1 MTESL
6 DFAITKKR
14 LIALLGCLFFSGL
27 LLYGAGIVTGMLVK
41 PGMALRTPVTV
52 TPEQQRSASEQK
64 GANSQPNAA
73 PVSSVPTKTE
83 NASFAGPDASQANE
97 GNGHTSL
104 RLSVQVASFLE
115 LVRAQRLANTLKQQ
129 GFGSISIGQ
138 SNIDQETWHVVWLG
152 PYQDWDSASQTVAE
166 LQRSYDLQ
174 PVIRAVAA
182 N

>member
-14 LIALLGCLFFSGL
+14 LIVLLCCLFFSGL

-41 PGMALRTPVTV
+41 PGVRSSTSAA
-52 TPEQQRSASEQK
+52 PERQKSGSEQK
-64 GANSQPNAA
+64 RADSKTSAA
-73 PVSSVPTKTE
+73 PVSS
-83 NASFAGPDASQANE
+83 ASPGISAGPNANQTNQD
-97 GNGHTSL
+97 GPASL

-115 LVRAQRLANTLKQQ
+115 VVRAKRLAETLKQQ
-129 GFGSISIGQ
+129 GFGPISIGQ
-138 SNIDQETWHVVWLG
+138 SNVDQEAWHVVWLG
-152 PYQDWDSASQTVAE
+152 PFQNWDSASQIVAE

-174 PVIRAVAA
+174 PVIRTVAT

>member
-14 LIALLGCLFFSGL
+14 LIILLGCLFFSGL

-41 PGMALRTPVTV
+41 PGVALRTSKMVVPG
-52 TPEQQRSASEQK
+52 RRKSASERADSK
-64 GANSQPNAA
+64 AKAA
-73 PVSSVPTKTE
+73 PVSSAPPGAEKV
-83 NASFAGPDASQANE
+83 SSAGLNASQANKD
-97 GNGHTSL
+97 GPVSL

-115 LVRAQRLANTLKQQ
+115 LVRAQRLTEPLKQQ
-129 GFGSISIGQ
+129 GFGPISIGQ
-138 SNIDQETWHVVWLG
+138 SNVDQEAWHVVLLG
-152 PYQDWDSASQTVAE
+152 PYQDWDSASQIVAE

-174 PVIRAVAA
+174 PVIRTVAA

>member
-14 LIALLGCLFFSGL
+14 LIILLGCLFFSGL

-41 PGMALRTPVTV
+41 PGVALRTSKMVVPG
-52 TPEQQRSASEQK
+52 RRKSASEQNRADSK
-64 GANSQPNAA
+64 AKAA
-73 PVSSVPTKTE
+73 PVSSAPPGAEKV
-83 NASFAGPDASQANE
+83 SSAGLNASQANKD
-97 GNGHTSL
+97 GPVSL

-115 LVRAQRLANTLKQQ
+115 LVRAQRLTETLKQQ
-129 GFGSISIGQ
+129 GFGPISIGQ
-138 SNIDQETWHVVWLG
+138 SNVDQEAWHVVLLG
-152 PYQDWDSASQTVAE
+152 PYQDWDSASQIVAE

-174 PVIRAVAA
+174 PVIRTVAA

>member
-14 LIALLGCLFFSGL
+14 LVALLACLFFSGL

-41 PGMALRTPVTV
+41 PGEALHSSMTV
-52 TPEQQRSASEQK
+52 APEKHKSASEQRLADSPETEK
-64 GANSQPNAA
+64 ASSAA
-73 PVSSVPTKTE
+73 LNP
-83 NASFAGPDASQANE
+83 SQANQD
-97 GNGHTSL
+97 GPAAL

-115 LVRAQRLANTLKQQ
+115 VVRAQRLAKTLKQQ
-129 GFGSISIGQ
+129 GFGPISIGQ
-138 SNIDQETWHVVWLG
+138 SNVDQETWHVVWLG
-152 PYQDWDSASQTVAE
+152 PFQDWDSASQTVAE

-174 PVIRAVAA
+174 PVVRTVAA

>member
-6 DFAITKKR
+6 DFAISKKR
-14 LIALLGCLFFSGL
+14 LIALLACLSFSGL

-41 PGMALRTPVTV
+41 PGVALRSSMKVA
-52 TPEQQRSASEQK
+52 PEQQKSASEQK
-64 GANSQPNAA
+64 HANSKPNAA
-73 PVSSVPTKTE
+73 PVSSAPPETKK
-83 NASFAGPDASQANE
+83 ASSAGLDARQMNE

-115 LVRAQRLANTLKQQ
+115 LARAQHLAETLKQQ
-129 GFGSISIGQ
+129 DFGPISISP
-138 SNIDQETWHVVWLG
+138 SNVDQETWHVVWLG
-152 PYQDWDSASQTVAE
+152 PCQDWDSASRIVAE

-174 PVIRAVAA
+174 PMIRAVAV

>member
-41 PGMALRTPVTV
+41 PGVALRSSMTV
-52 TPEQQRSASEQK
+52 APEQRKSASEQK
-64 GANSQPNAA
+64 RADSKPNAA
-73 PVSSVPTKTE
+73 PVSSAPPETE
-83 NASFAGPDASQANE
+83 NASSAGRNASQANPDD
-97 GNGHTSL
+97 GHTSL
-104 RLSVQVASFLE
+104 GLSVQVASFLE
-115 LVRAQRLANTLKQQ
+115 LVRAKRLAETLKQQ
-129 GFGSISIGQ
+129 GFGPISIGQ
-138 SNIDQETWHVVWLG
+138 SNVDQEAWHVVWLG
-152 PYQDWDSASQTVAE
+152 PYQDWDNASRIVAE

-174 PVIRAVAA
+174 PVIRPVAA

>member
-14 LIALLGCLFFSGL
+14 LIILLGCLFFSGL

-41 PGMALRTPVTV
+41 PGVALRTSKMVVPG
-52 TPEQQRSASEQK
+52 RRKSASERADSK
-64 GANSQPNAA
+64 AKAA
-73 PVSSVPTKTE
+73 PVSSAPPGAEKV
-83 NASFAGPDASQANE
+83 SSAGLNASQANKD
-97 GNGHTSL
+97 GPVSL

-115 LVRAQRLANTLKQQ
+115 LVRAQRLTETLKQQ
-129 GFGSISIGQ
+129 GFGPISISQ
-138 SNIDQETWHVVWLG
+138 SNVDQEAWHVVLLG
-152 PYQDWDSASQTVAE
+152 PYQDWDSASQIVAE

-174 PVIRAVAA
+174 PVIRTVAA

>member
-14 LIALLGCLFFSGL
+14 LVALLACLFFSGL

-41 PGMALRTPVTV
+41 PGEALHSSMTV
-52 TPEQQRSASEQK
+52 APEKHKSASEQRLADSK
-64 GANSQPNAA
+64 SNAGL
-73 PVSSVPTKTE
+73 VSSASPETE
-83 NASFAGPDASQANE
+83 KASSAALNPSQANQD
-97 GNGHTSL
+97 GPAAL

-115 LVRAQRLANTLKQQ
+115 VVRAQRLAKTLKQQ
-129 GFGSISIGQ
+129 GFGPISIGQ
-138 SNIDQETWHVVWLG
+138 SNVDQETWHVVWLG
-152 PYQDWDSASQTVAE
+152 PFQDWDSASQTVAE

-174 PVIRAVAA
+174 PVVRTVAA